1 MSHRLI
7 VAVAALVASL
17 LVVPAAF
24 AVKVHVRVEG
34 KERTIFGATAPLID
48 VTTPRANALP
58 ENALDALGL
67 PRAWF
72 TADLARLQEIVRE
85 QMRFLRARCPLRI
98 SSSSSL
104 NVLTA

>member
-34 KERTIFGATAPLID
+34 KERTIFGATAPWID

-58 ENALDALGL
+58 ENALDALES
-67 PRAWF
+67 A
-72 TADLARLQEIVRE
+72 
-85 QMRFLRARCPLRI
+85 
-98 SSSSSL
+98 S
-104 NVLTA
+104 VLGEFY